1 MNNKK
6 KNEGQTDFSYY
17 GLYLLDYLRNN
28 RFEQATDTAFIRE
41 RADRA
46 AETYERA
53 RLDGYPAEGAQE
65 LAMNVLLR
73 GLHYSKYDIIGKL
86 AFHDF
91 AEDGVT
97 GIMQPAQQRVHRQF
111 LRTIGGIA
119 FKPCPLIRFG
129 GTVGPFPYESG
140 VVSLFKLVRAE
151 IVQQVQTVIGK
162 VGLTLV
168 FLLVVHYFGFSGL
181 IINGIIG
188 WKKEEKGT
196 RYPSECHH

>member
-1 MNNKK
+1 MN
-6 KNEGQTDFSYY
+6 DFMTFID
-17 GLYLLDYLRNN
+17 GLDVPVIFWTISSIFVFLFCVLSAGVLIPQILLISFQRKLFDVP
-28 RFEQATDTAFIRE
+28 DE
-41 RADRA
+41 RKIHQGVVP
-46 AETYERA
+46 
-53 RLDGYPAEGAQE
+53 RL
-65 LAMNVLLR
+65 
-73 GLHYSKYDIIGKL
+73 
-86 AFHDF
+86 
-91 AEDGVT
+91 
-97 GIMQPAQQRVHRQF
+97 
-111 LRTIGGIA
+111 GGIA

>member
-1 MNNKK
+1 MSALFLK
-6 KNEGQTDFSYY
+6 
-17 GLYLLDYLRNN
+17 
-28 RFEQATDTAFIRE
+28 
-41 RADRA
+41 
-46 AETYERA
+46 
-53 RLDGYPAEGAQE
+53 
-65 LAMNVLLR
+65 
-73 GLHYSKYDIIGKL
+73 
-86 AFHDF
+86 
-91 AEDGVT
+91 GVWQ
-97 GIMQPAQQRVHRQF
+97 QPP
-111 LRTIGGIA
+111 

>member
-1 MNNKK
+1 
-6 KNEGQTDFSYY
+6 
-17 GLYLLDYLRNN
+17 
-28 RFEQATDTAFIRE
+28 
-41 RADRA
+41 
-46 AETYERA
+46 
-53 RLDGYPAEGAQE
+53 
-65 LAMNVLLR
+65 
-73 GLHYSKYDIIGKL
+73 
-86 AFHDF
+86 
-91 AEDGVT
+91 
-97 GIMQPAQQRVHRQF
+97 MQSAQQRVHRQF

-188 WKKEEKGT
+188 WKKEEKALGIP
-196 RYPSECHH
+196 PSATTKSKV

>member
-1 MNNKK
+1 MKQKIKTGILMTALAVGSLHIVNRCAQAFATV
-6 KNEGQTDFSYY
+6 KN
-17 GLYLLDYLRNN
+17 LLDKHKG
-28 RFEQATDTAFIRE
+28 AF
-41 RADRA
+41 
-46 AETYERA
+46 
-53 RLDGYPAEGAQE
+53 
-65 LAMNVLLR
+65 
-73 GLHYSKYDIIGKL
+73 YDWRCG
-86 AFHDF
+86 
-91 AEDGVT
+91 
-97 GIMQPAQQRVHRQF
+97 
-111 LRTIGGIA
+111 IGGIA
-119 FKPCPLIRFG
+119 FEPRLFIRFG

>member
-1 MNNKK
+1 M
-6 KNEGQTDFSYY
+6 
-17 GLYLLDYLRNN
+17 LRQL
-28 RFEQATDTAFIRE
+28 RVEQVVIGRQGEIVIRE
-41 RADRA
+41 VIDGEHVADKRQQFQDKGF
-46 AETYERA
+46 T
-53 RLDGYPAEGAQE
+53 
-65 LAMNVLLR
+65 LLFR
-73 GLHYSKYDIIGKL
+73 HFIGKL
-86 AFHDF
+86 VFHDF